1 MPTFGLEISRKDLDL
16 FRRLKAQPKKISDVI
31 RTFNKRKKSA
41 SNSQAGSDG
50 EGLDEVRNN
59 EGKRRLP
66 PGIFRT
72 RRSLHATS
80 MFKLTKPQHEAFA

>member
-16 FRRLKAQPKKISDVI
+16 FKRLKAQPKKI
-31 RTFNKRKKSA
+31 RKKSA
-41 SNSQAGSDG
+41 SSSQAGSDG
-50 EGLDEVRNN
+50 EGRDEVRNN

-72 RRSLHATS
+72 RRSLHSTS